1 MDMPGAACQCR
12 TGKTRRALGS
22 NVSFISQ
29 FAQTGPDLSGILD
42 HNASERG
49 IDKNSSMN
57 RKWTR
62 RQADKGKGFAIQQKS
77 EMTKPTQAMSQL
89 KAIGSRVRCYLTITR
104 TVNRK
109 QPKYL
114 LLNTPLPA
122 CSFSTIRTASNIPQL
137 DIRSGRR
144 ESCRPYPS

>member
-12 TGKTRRALGS
+12 TGKIRRALGS

-77 EMTKPTQAMSQL
+77 EMTKPTQAISQL
-89 KAIGSRVRCYLTITR
+89 KAIGFPCKVLPYRTR

-114 LLNTPLPA
+114 LLN
-122 CSFSTIRTASNIPQL
+122 IP
-137 DIRSGRR
+137 
-144 ESCRPYPS
+144 